1 MIRNELLLQGNPTYV
16 LAPHIELT
24 QNIVTK
30 PDKENSEG
38 PFNCDGCGKALDSE
52 YYISFGIPPSPLIV
66 ETYLCKS
73 LSCEKNIDSQIVSWI
88 RSRATIQNID
98 SEYQWIFS
106 EQNIMGSKTR
116 LCADCKRE
124 YKWEWRGWEIP
135 DIHKQWIYRAVEEYQ
150 RCHTPIS
157 TARSDYERYILS
169 LPNRSNL
176 ILQYPK
182 ALEHPKRRDDGKEV
196 YSTRYTVVVHYSVPK
211 GDWDEF
217 DV

>member
-16 LAPHIELT
+16 LAPHIDLT

-106 EQNIMGSKTR
+106 EQNIR
-116 LCADCKRE
+116 
-124 YKWEWRGWEIP
+124 
-135 DIHKQWIYRAVEEYQ
+135 VQ
-150 RCHTPIS
+150 RH
-157 TARSDYERYILS
+157 DYAPTVKE
-169 LPNRSNL
+169 NTNGNGG
-176 ILQYPK
+176 
-182 ALEHPKRRDDGKEV
+182 DGKYPIFINNGSAEQLKNINDVIHPLALPDPITKDIFSLCRIEV
-196 YSTRYTVVVHYSVPK
+196 I
-211 GDWDEF
+211 
-217 DV
+217 